1 MHLKNYLIENNMFFA
16 KIDEVLV
23 TCLLKLNRVIY
34 VRKNEVVY
42 NMGEE
47 KKAIYLIL
55 SGRVKLYSSDL
66 KIKKV
71 YKVCGGGESI
81 G

>member
-1 MHLKNYLIENNMFFA
+1 
-16 KIDEVLV
+16 
-23 TCLLKLNRVIY
+23 
-34 VRKNEVVY
+34 
-42 NMGEE
+42 MGEE

>member
-1 MHLKNYLIENNMFFA
+1 MFFG

-42 NMGEE
+42 NMGQE
-47 KKAIYLIL
+47 KKAIYIIL
-55 SGRVKLYSSDL
+55 SGRVKLKSSDL
-66 KIKKV
+66 GIKKV
-71 YKVCGGGESI
+71 YKVCGSGESI